1 MIEAKEIS
9 SAVNS
14 KDCRRKSVPGP
25 YPFAFDGENEDGD
38 ILRENLIKAKIS
50 LNKRIFLSPPHMGG
64 QELDFVQE
72 AFVSNYIA
80 PVGPQ
85 VEKFEQE
92 FATIVGAKF
101 AAAVSSGTAA
111 LQLALRAIG
120 VGPGDEVV
128 CSTFTFVASPNAIA
142 YLAAVPVFIDSDE
155 KSWNMDPLL
164 LAEFLACR
172 RESGRLPKAVML
184 VHLYGQPAD
193 TDAIA
198 AICREYGV
206 VLVEDAAEALGAE
219 YKGRAPGTTGRVGI
233 FSFNGNKIMTTSG
246 GGMLVSDDE
255 ALVRKVRFWATQA
268 RDQAV
273 HYEHSEMGYNY
284 RMSNVLAAIGR
295 GQLRVLADRVEGK
308 RRIFDRYVRELGDL
322 PGVSFMPESDFC
334 RSTRWLT
341 CITVDPKAAGIDRD
355 AIIAALDGG
364 NIESRPTWKPMH
376 LQPLYQHNEMV
387 GGSVSARLFA
397 QGLCLPSGTAM
408 SDDDMARVIGIV
420 RGCWK

>member
-1 MIEAKEIS
+1 MSEVKEIS
-9 SAVNS
+9 TTVNG
-14 KDCRRKSVPGP
+14 KHCRRESIPGP
-25 YPFAFDGENEDGD
+25 YLFEFAGGTGHGGVV
-38 ILRENLIKAKIS
+38 RENLRNVNIS

-64 QELDFVQE
+64 QELDFVKD
-72 AFVSNYIA
+72 AFISNYIA
-80 PVGPQ
+80 PVGPH

-92 FATIVGAKF
+92 FAKTVGARF

-142 YLAAVPVFIDSDE
+142 YLAAVPVFVDSDE
-155 KSWNMDPLL
+155 KSWNMDPHL
-164 LAEFLACR
+164 LAEFLAR
-172 RESGRLPKAVML
+172 RKASGRLPKAVML

-193 TDAIA
+193 TDAIG
-198 AICREYGV
+198 AICSEYGV
-206 VLVEDAAEALGAE
+206 VLIEDAAEALGAE
-219 YKGRAPGTTGRVGI
+219 YKGKAPGTTGRAGV

-295 GQLRVLADRVEGK
+295 GQLRVLAERVEGK

-322 PGVSFMPESDFC
+322 PGVAFMPEPDFC
-334 RSTRWLT
+334 RSTHWLT
-341 CITVDPKAAGIDRD
+341 CITVDPEAGGIDRD
-355 AIIAALDGG
+355 VIIAALDAD

-376 LQPLYQHNEMV
+376 LQPLYRNNEMI
-387 GGSVSARLFA
+387 GGTVSERLFT

-408 SDDDMARVIGIV
+408 DDADMNRVIGIV
-420 RGCWK
+420 RGCW